1 MLNDLVPGLKSVS
14 WKKKMKEMLKAF
26 RQHPTLVPDLVL
38 DGVNVEGEDADS
50 LAGPPAV
57 TKEAAN

>member
-1 MLNDLVPGLKSVS
+1 MDFYSPIVLLHTQVTLCLQK
-14 WKKKMKEMLKAF
+14 WK
-26 RQHPTLVPDLVL
+26 HPTLVPDLVL